1 MLNNGVRGWRGG
13 GGHVYWGK
21 ILLMFLLCDSIA
33 AVEDFARLEAFV
45 DLILVAR
52 PPGSESAAEVLSLA
66 YQHSFSNHALLES
79 GE

>member
-1 MLNNGVRGWRGG
+1 
-13 GGHVYWGK
+13 
-21 ILLMFLLCDSIA
+21 MFFGARSWKGFFLCDSNA
-33 AVEDFARLEAFV
+33 AVEDSARLEAFV